1 MAAKKEKNPN
11 PEGNDSHQK
20 VTKPRGSKLTE
31 TPKGERKQKRGHD
44 EQDTASEGPSD
55 NGAKVVISPQSA
67 KLV

>member
-1 MAAKKEKNPN
+1 MAAKKEKKTN

-55 NGAKVVISPQSA
+55 NGTKVVISPQSA